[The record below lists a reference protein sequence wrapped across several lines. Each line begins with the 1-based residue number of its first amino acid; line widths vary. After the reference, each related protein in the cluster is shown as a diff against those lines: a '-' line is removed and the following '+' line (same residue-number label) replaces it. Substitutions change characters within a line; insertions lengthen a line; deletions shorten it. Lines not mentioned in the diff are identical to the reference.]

1 MTRASC
7 AGGLYNIIRGMP
19 LVRMSES
26 GQVEWFQG
34 GQGQLGMEG
43 FVVGAMYVAFA
54 VSCLGL
60 LLVPEWTT
68 SAATIRTVSI
78 LCMLSAFFIARQII
92 HFYRWKTGY
101 HWRFYLQEKL
111 GW

>member
-1 MTRASC
+1 MH

-19 LVRMSES
+19 MVRQHQD
-26 GQVEWFQG
+26 GAVEWYQG

-43 FVVGAMYVAFA
+43 FVVGGMYVAFA

-60 LLVPEWTT
+60 LLVSEMT
-68 SAATIRTVSI
+68 SNTATVRAVSI
-78 LCMLSAFFIARQII
+78 GCMVAAVLVARQII

-101 HWRFYLQEKL
+101 HWRFYLREKL